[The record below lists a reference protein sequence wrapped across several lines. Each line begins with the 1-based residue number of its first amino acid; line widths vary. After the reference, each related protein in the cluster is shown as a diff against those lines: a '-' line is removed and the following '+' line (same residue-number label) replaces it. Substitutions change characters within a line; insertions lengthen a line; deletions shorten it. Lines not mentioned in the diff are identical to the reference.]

1 MPSPKLFLLNLGLT
15 VLMCS
20 NQHTLDWGLFE
31 KKSDLTETELSSAEM
46 AQVEIMAGWAPEANE
61 TLIFSVKNKLV
72 GPISCSGA
80 NVRLKNG
87 KTVKRGLLP
96 KLYVLPSNSKQF
108 TVSGV
113 TKETLQDYS
122 VTCSCSK
129 KSDSKVCVNPL
140 SDKK

>member
-1 MPSPKLFLLNLGLT
+1 MPSPKPILISLGLT
-15 VLMCS
+15 TLVCL
-20 NQHTLDWGLFE
+20 NQHTLAWGLFD
-31 KKSDLTETELSSAEM
+31 KKSDLTDTELSSAEM
-46 AQVEIMAGWAPEANE
+46 AQIEIMAGWAPEANE

-80 NVRLKNG
+80 TVRLKNG
-87 KTVKRGLLP
+87 KAVQRGLLP
-96 KLYVLPSNSKQF
+96 KLYVMPSTSKQF

-129 KSDSKVCVNPL
+129 RSDSKVCVNPL